1 MKTTNFS
8 SSKLFSHKENRVC
21 VYIYTQ
27 STSPA
32 EKSSS
37 KKKEV
42 SNINRDNKEIEKLH
56 QQQKRKKLFSL

>member
-8 SSKLFSHKENRVC
+8 SQNYFLAKKNRVY
-21 VYIYTQ
+21 VYVYTQ